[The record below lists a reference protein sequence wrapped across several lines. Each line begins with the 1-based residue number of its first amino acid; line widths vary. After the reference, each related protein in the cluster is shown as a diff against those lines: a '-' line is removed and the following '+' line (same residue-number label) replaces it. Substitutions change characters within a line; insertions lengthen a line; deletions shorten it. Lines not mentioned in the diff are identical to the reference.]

1 MTAGDADQA
10 NSLEAIIWN
19 NWGIVDV
26 LAQRREQLKS
36 ALNEA
41 LFNAMSDEEAPS
53 AAEPRSI
60 IGDVRPRANGRGVET
75 KYSMFWRPEGDESEN
90 TEDEQ
95 VSLGAVTV
103 DFPSARDGGL
113 SLEVSATLPQQRIFG
128 YSLEASKRHIRTK
141 VDDAAK
147 RLTAETVMVDG
158 NSDQE
163 IVNIHDLERA
173 TGRNDIAKRV
183 VEATAFTDAES
194 VADNIEEYVQQV
206 MGIYKIYTRI
216 PLWLSELGRF
226 SPAGQSLA

>member
-1 MTAGDADQA
+1 MSAGDTDQA
-10 NSLEAIIWN
+10 NSLESIIWN

-26 LAQRREQLKS
+26 LAQRREQLKN

-60 IGDVRPRANGRGVET
+60 IGDVRPRSNGRGVET
-75 KYSMFWRPEGDESEN
+75 KYSMVWQLENEESEEA
-90 TEDEQ
+90 EDQQ
-95 VSLGAVTV
+95 VSLGAVTI

-147 RLTAETVMVDG
+147 RLTAETVVVDA

-173 TGRNDIAKRV
+173 TGRNDIAKRI
-183 VEATAFTDAES
+183 VEATPFTHAES
-194 VADNIEEYVQQV
+194 VSENIEEFVQQV

-216 PLWLSELGRF
+216 PFWLSELGRF
-226 SPAGQSLA
+226 GSGSQSPT